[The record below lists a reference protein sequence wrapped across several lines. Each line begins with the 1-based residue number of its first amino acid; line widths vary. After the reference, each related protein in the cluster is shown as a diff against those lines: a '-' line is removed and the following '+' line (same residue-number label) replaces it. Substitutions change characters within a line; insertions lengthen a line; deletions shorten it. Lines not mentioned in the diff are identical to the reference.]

1 MRNVSQA
8 AHSAERSPA
17 RRAHAPS
24 RVGDGALAVANFSG
38 LSGSPFSTEKL
49 SLGEDGLGGFFFEV
63 WRVAMFSQEAFDH
76 DFDLGARALT
86 HGPVGR
92 KG

>member
-38 LSGSPFSTEKL
+38 LSGSPFGAEEFG
-49 SLGEDGLGGFFFEV
+49 LGEDGLRRFLFEIG
-63 WRVAMFSQEAFDH
+63 RVTVLSQN
-76 DFDLGARALT
+76 GVN
-86 HGPVGR
+86 G
-92 KG
+92 